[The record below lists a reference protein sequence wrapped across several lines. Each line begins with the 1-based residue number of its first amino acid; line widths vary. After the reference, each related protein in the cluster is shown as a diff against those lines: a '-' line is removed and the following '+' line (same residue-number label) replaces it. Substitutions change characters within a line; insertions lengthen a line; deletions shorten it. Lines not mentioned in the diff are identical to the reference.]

1 MTSAFEAM
9 GKTMP
14 SSTTPHG
21 ANVTNEQLLAKLV
34 DAVSGDRKL
43 PIPTWDG
50 TPSGLRGWLRQLS
63 FWETESNLPKEKWGV
78 RLFQSL
84 SGEAR
89 KIAETVSTEVLL
101 TSDGYSAVLTSLMQK
116 FQPYLDAVGPLS
128 IDTFLYSGERAPR
141 ETFNAYLSRKSTQ
154 KQELESQIGA
164 EVHPLIAGR
173 VLLRQAGLTENQQQL
188 VALKNHTLLSY
199 DEVAKTLQPLDRLDT
214 LAKAGALS
222 TGTTGKVYMQAT
234 GDDDEDEEH
243 YDEEA
248 EEELETEDE
257 DSDFIQFEDKEYDEM
272 EAVYVQAYNDV
283 RKDLRSR
290 RKERGFVKHGRR
302 SPSGSSSPKKGRG
315 KGRGKK
321 GDRKK
326 STGKQQKDEPYIRGT
341 ESELLARTRCFS
353 CQELGHVS
361 RNCPHRST
369 TTTAT
374 PKKTFVAVTPTGHST
389 TTSYAVFKHECQYP
403 PKEEALL
410 RAVYAG
416 VQVRGFEA
424 VIDTAAEQ
432 CIIGSKAFASLQE
445 ELALLNLRVVPIRQ
459 PAVPCAGIG
468 GRAKLQGLYDVPTCI
483 AGLLGVLRFT
493 VITDTLSFVT
503 PPLLG
508 VSYLEAVGAI
518 IDLSTN
524 HYSTPDG
531 HTANMRRLSSGHR
544 AIHMLDFDTTPWKL
558 PLQHQVRGHDPFR
571 LPVPRSSHYFSGGN
585 GAVGFG
591 DLHVSC
597 EADAGSPMDETFFQ
611 TYLES

>member
-1 MTSAFEAM
+1 
-9 GKTMP
+9 
-14 SSTTPHG
+14 
-21 ANVTNEQLLAKLV
+21 
-34 DAVSGDRKL
+34 
-43 PIPTWDG
+43 
-50 TPSGLRGWLRQLS
+50 
-63 FWETESNLPKEKWGV
+63 
-78 RLFQSL
+78 
-84 SGEAR
+84 
-89 KIAETVSTEVLL
+89 
-101 TSDGYSAVLTSLMQK
+101 
-116 FQPYLDAVGPLS
+116 
-128 IDTFLYSGERAPR
+128 
-141 ETFNAYLSRKSTQ
+141 
-154 KQELESQIGA
+154 
-164 EVHPLIAGR
+164 
-173 VLLRQAGLTENQQQL
+173 
-188 VALKNHTLLSY
+188 
-199 DEVAKTLQPLDRLDT
+199 
-214 LAKAGALS
+214 
-222 TGTTGKVYMQAT
+222 
-234 GDDDEDEEH
+234 
-243 YDEEA
+243 
-248 EEELETEDE
+248 
-257 DSDFIQFEDKEYDEM
+257 M

-321 GDRKK
+321 EDRKR
-326 STGKQQKDEPYIRGT
+326 SAGKQQKDEPYIRGT

-483 AGLLGVLRFT
+483 AGVCCA
-493 VITDTLSFVT
+493 S
-503 PPLLG
+503 
-508 VSYLEAVGAI
+508 
-518 IDLSTN
+518 
-524 HYSTPDG
+524 
-531 HTANMRRLSSGHR
+531 LSSR
-544 AIHMLDFDTTPWKL
+544 TPSAL
-558 PLQHQVRGHDPFR
+558 
-571 LPVPRSSHYFSGGN
+571 
-585 GAVGFG
+585 
-591 DLHVSC
+591 
-597 EADAGSPMDETFFQ
+597 
-611 TYLES
+611 

>member
-1 MTSAFEAM
+1 MK
-9 GKTMP
+9 KTMM
-14 SSTTPHG
+14 
-21 ANVTNEQLLAKLV
+21 
-34 DAVSGDRKL
+34 R
-43 PIPTWDG
+43 
-50 TPSGLRGWLRQLS
+50 
-63 FWETESNLPKEKWGV
+63 
-78 RLFQSL
+78 
-84 SGEAR
+84 
-89 KIAETVSTEVLL
+89 
-101 TSDGYSAVLTSLMQK
+101 
-116 FQPYLDAVGPLS
+116 
-128 IDTFLYSGERAPR
+128 
-141 ETFNAYLSRKSTQ
+141 
-154 KQELESQIGA
+154 
-164 EVHPLIAGR
+164 
-173 VLLRQAGLTENQQQL
+173 
-188 VALKNHTLLSY
+188 
-199 DEVAKTLQPLDRLDT
+199 
-214 LAKAGALS
+214 
-222 TGTTGKVYMQAT
+222 
-234 GDDDEDEEH
+234 
-243 YDEEA
+243 EA

-315 KGRGKK
+315 KGREKK
-321 GDRKK
+321 GDRKR
-326 STGKQQKDEPYIRGT
+326 SAGKQQKDEPYIRGT

-544 AIHMLDFDTTPWKL
+544 AT
-558 PLQHQVRGHDPFR
+558 Q
-571 LPVPRSSHYFSGGN
+571 
-585 GAVGFG
+585 
-591 DLHVSC
+591 
-597 EADAGSPMDETFFQ
+597 
-611 TYLES
+611 